1 MSEQVQRRR
10 VTADNQATDTVEAAA
25 PQVKPM
31 DVDAILDEID
41 AVLQSDAEDYVRGFV
56 QKGGQ

>member
-10 VTADNQATDTVEAAA
+10 VVVEEQVAAEA
-25 PQVKPM
+25 SSSPQLL
-31 DVDAILDEID
+31 DIDAILDEID
-41 AVLQSDAEDYVRGFV
+41 EVLHTDAEDYVRGFV

>member
-10 VTADNQATDTVEAAA
+10 VAADEQQVDTATTSA
-25 PQVKPM
+25 PQVL
-31 DVDAILDEID
+31 DIDAILDEID
-41 AVLQSDAEDYVRGFV
+41 DVLQTDAEDYVRGFV

>member
-10 VTADNQATDTVEAAA
+10 VVPDDQRQEVVAS
-25 PQVKPM
+25 PQVRPM

-41 AVLQSDAEDYVRGFV
+41 AVLLADAEDYVRGFV